1 MTGGDKASLLYV
13 FIYMR
18 KYIIHY
24 LCSEKKNIYNKNLK
38 NGTPKVISIIVLKM
52 VSTYNAEILRS
63 NI

>member
-13 FIYMR
+13 LIYMR

-38 NGTPKVISIIVLKM
+38 NGTPKVISVIVLKM
-52 VSTYNAEILRS
+52 VSSYNAEILSS